1 MKLVRREKLNPTCY
15 LNGDGMEIWEDAGSL
30 VIAEDEIRYFTEDG
44 IGHYPIPDEMAEA
57 IINTVQ
63 YAQELEAKLEFQE
76 KFANQKLDFTT
87 LMRLAK
93 EFSADD
99 IVKLHKAGLI

>member
-1 MKLVRREKLNPTCY
+1 MKLVRREKINPTY
-15 LNGDGMEIWEDAGSL
+15 HLNSDGNEICDDAGSL
-30 VIAEDEIRYFTEDG
+30 VIADDQILYFTEDG
-44 IGHYPIPDEMAEA
+44 TNQYLIPEEMAEA

-76 KFANQKLDFTT
+76 KFANQKLDITT

-99 IVKLHKAGLI
+99 IVKLHNAGLI